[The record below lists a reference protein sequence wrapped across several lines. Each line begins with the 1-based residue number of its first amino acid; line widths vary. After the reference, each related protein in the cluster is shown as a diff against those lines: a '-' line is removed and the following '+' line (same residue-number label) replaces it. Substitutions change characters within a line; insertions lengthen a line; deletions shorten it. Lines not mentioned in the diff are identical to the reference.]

1 MNEDVLIDLGAISEE
16 TNGTIGKVTEFE
28 LPLYED

>member
-16 TNGTIGKVTEFE
+16 TNGTIGQVAESDQ
-28 LPLYED
+28 PLYED

>member
-16 TNGTIGKVTEFE
+16 TNG
-28 LPLYED
+28 LPGQEYESDIPFRQE

>member
-16 TNGTIGKVTEFE
+16 TNG
-28 LPLYED
+28 LPTGEPESIQARKQG

>member
-16 TNGTIGKVTEFE
+16 TNG
-28 LPLYED
+28 LPDGEPETALPERQG

>member
-16 TNGTIGKVTEFE
+16 TNGVPGPLFE
-28 LPLYED
+28 NDIPNQQE